1 MEHNPNKSR
10 DTKQHAIILQRID
23 PENKKKNSK
32 KTSVSDEALIEEAT
46 SLLNSANIEVVKT
59 FTQERLRGPKYMGVG
74 KLEEVK
80 AFIDQYNLDDSNDT
94 AIDIVLVNDSIS
106 ASELNYIDQLID
118 IKIIDRT
125 QLILDIFASRAESN
139 EGKIQVELA
148 QLSYLLPRL
157 SGHGKSLSRQAG
169 GIGARGPGETKLE
182 QDQRHIRSRMNEL
195 KRKLSRL
202 ETMRMRRREKDNRQ
216 SAPKVALVGY
226 TNAGK
231 SSWFNV
237 LTQAMTYEDDLLFA
251 TLDTLK
257 RDVQLNEHGFSMKL
271 IDTVGF
277 IRELPTELVEAFKS
291 TLEEAMDSD
300 ILLIVIDSSDDAYME
315 HYDTVTEIIGKIMPD
330 DEIERIVIM
339 NKSDVIER
347 DISSFQAP
355 TISVSSQLDD
365 GKVVKDKILD
375 VLRGLYES
383 YTVTIPIRDS
393 NTLYTLKQQTIIES
407 IDIDEVKE
415 RYIINGFI
423 SNKSLLHQWI

>member
-1 MEHNPNKSR
+1 M
-10 DTKQHAIILQRID
+10 
-23 PENKKKNSK
+23 
-32 KTSVSDEALIEEAT
+32 
-46 SLLNSANIEVVKT
+46 
-59 FTQERLRGPKYMGVG
+59 
-74 KLEEVK
+74 
-80 AFIDQYNLDDSNDT
+80 
-94 AIDIVLVNDSIS
+94 NDSIS

-375 VLRGLYES
+375 VLRGRYES

>member
-46 SLLNSANIEVVKT
+46 SLLNTANIEVVKT

-80 AFIDQYNLDDSNDT
+80 EFIDHYNHNDSNDNP
-94 AIDIVLVNDSIS
+94 IDIVLVNDSIS

-148 QLSYLLPRL
+148 QLNYLLPRL

-315 HYDTVTEIIGKIMPD
+315 HYDTVTEIIEKIMPD

-347 DISSFQAP
+347 DISSF
-355 TISVSSQLDD
+355 
-365 GKVVKDKILD
+365 
-375 VLRGLYES
+375 
-383 YTVTIPIRDS
+383 
-393 NTLYTLKQQTIIES
+393 
-407 IDIDEVKE
+407 
-415 RYIINGFI
+415 
-423 SNKSLLHQWI
+423 